1 MVNRTG
7 GCQQKLLLRSDHQ
20 YRKDVQIVFE
30 NETFINNHR
39 LPRNGEYLCRQL
51 VPHLLLHPPRY
62 LSTQYGVNNNS
73 PTKHGD
79 DIRLGH
85 KIIKIRLDKRYTG
98 QNRCF
103 RQAAAAAA
111 ADKFIGVMSKQI
123 TPK

>member
-51 VPHLLLHPPRY
+51 VPHLLLHPRAICQ
-62 LSTQYGVNNNS
+62 LNTEST
-73 PTKHGD
+73 T
-79 DIRLGH
+79 IRQLN
-85 KIIKIRLDKRYTG
+85 TG
-98 QNRCF
+98 TTF
-103 RQAAAAAA
+103 
-111 ADKFIGVMSKQI
+111 D
-123 TPK
+123 